1 MVSVDQLPHFCWLA
15 HFFFTFSD
23 QLLHNLSLCESL
35 FIGIP
40 RESKKQFPFPFT
52 EVTVVVV
59 VIVQLNV
66 IRVYDAVV
74 FFPFGMRVLMVE
86 VSPFVLFMEIVME
99 ILT

>member
-1 MVSVDQLPHFCWLA
+1 M
-15 HFFFTFSD
+15 
-23 QLLHNLSLCESL
+23 
-35 FIGIP
+35 
-40 RESKKQFPFPFT
+40 
-52 EVTVVVV
+52 VVV